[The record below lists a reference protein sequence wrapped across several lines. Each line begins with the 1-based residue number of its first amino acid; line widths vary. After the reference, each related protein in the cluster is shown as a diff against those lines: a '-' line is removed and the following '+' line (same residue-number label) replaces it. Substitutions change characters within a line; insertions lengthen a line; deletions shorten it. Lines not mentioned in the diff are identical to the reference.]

1 MTNTDVKNIFFI
13 MSKAKLYNLSKWY
26 IILFCT
32 INIGV
37 GTSKGQNLDFSI
49 PEIENY
55 TRFDYKGGTQT
66 WDIISTYNNRI
77 TAANNEGL
85 LIFDGHKWEK
95 YNLPNK
101 TILRSIAFDPSTQ
114 KIYAGGQDEIGYFQA
129 DKNGILKF
137 TDLKSTIPESFR
149 QLEDVWNITFSNKTL
164 YFRSL
169 NKIFAYDGNQWK
181 VFSTKESTQ
190 MTLINQTIVY
200 NDTEKGLFMISDGN
214 SVFIK
219 GSEILKNKTITNII
233 DLKDQWFVLSEKDG
247 IFKYSNDEWQAL
259 SSTENTYLKTNRVHS
274 ACKLNDT
281 LMAIG
286 TYLKGIVIMDIFGKH
301 IRTITKDEGL
311 QNNTISS
318 LHFSANHQLWAG
330 TYNGIDM
337 IDLGN
342 TFTNIFPDGDL
353 QGTVY
358 ATVIYDNK
366 LYCGTENGLYYKE
379 LSDKLSKQ
387 FQLVKNTAG
396 QVWGLDVALGDLIMS
411 HNDGAFV
418 IKKDIAQKIS
428 KYNGSWKFL
437 TFEDGQFCIAGSY
450 NGLHVFRKINNIWL
464 NTGKISGFDES
475 CRIMVKD
482 GKNIW
487 VSHPYRGL
495 FKIDVNIEK
504 LSANIEN
511 FGQKNGLPGNLRNT
525 VYNIDNHIIVTG
537 EQGLYKYNPDKNIF
551 FPYNLPGI
559 PTENNA
565 AIKTMELSEN
575 KLWFA
580 TEHHLGSI
588 QYTERFF
595 QSKNYKTQIIK
606 LNNNLVPGFEKIFPL
621 QSNEALLLTTKGL
634 KYFKKSEAAEKKL
647 EAYISK
653 ITDINNQSLITEG
666 FGSTLGTATD
676 YMPLNHT
683 SNALV
688 FDFASN
694 ECTKNVR
701 YRYYLHPVQ
710 KDWSPWEHKSQKE
723 FNNLPPGKY
732 ELKLEASDMFG
743 NTSPTHVYT
752 FVISAPWY
760 KSKAAKFLYFLG
772 IILLILYS
780 RRRLV
785 KKYEQI
791 TTDLEEQKNESEAL
805 VLQLQKEKLEAEIL
819 FKNKELGL
827 SSMHLVQKNEAISRL
842 KTELSKFIKKISDPE
857 IKKEIKNMIS
867 ILSDDERLEDDWES
881 FAQNFDS
888 VHNEFITKLKLKF
901 PQLTP
906 SDLKLCAY
914 LKLNLTTKEIA
925 PLLNISVRGVEI
937 SRYRLR
943 KKLDIG
949 NEVNLNDFMMHF

>member
-1 MTNTDVKNIFFI
+1 MTNTDVRSIYLL
-13 MSKAKLYNLSKWY
+13 SQKAKLWNATKWCL
-26 IILFCT
+26 IILCT
-32 INIGV
+32 TLIEV
-37 GTSKGQNLDFSI
+37 GNLWSQDLDFSI

-55 TRFDYKGGTQT
+55 NRFDYKGGTQT
-66 WDIISTYNNRI
+66 WDIISTYKNRV

-85 LIFDGHKWEK
+85 LVFDGHKWEK
-95 YNLPNK
+95 YSLPNK
-101 TILRSIAFDPSTQ
+101 TILRSIAFDPLTQ

-129 DKNGILKF
+129 DENGILKF
-137 TDLKSTIPESFR
+137 TDLKSSIPETFR

-169 NKIFAYDGNQWK
+169 NKIFAYDGSQWK

-190 MTLINQTIVY
+190 MTLINQTVVY
-200 NDTEKGLFMISDGN
+200 NDTEKGLFKIIDGN

-219 GSEILKNKTITNII
+219 GSEILRNKTITNII
-233 DLKDQWFVLSEKDG
+233 DLKTQWFVLSEKDG
-247 IFKYSNDEWQAL
+247 IFTYNKDQWQAL
-259 SSTENTYLKTNRVHS
+259 SSSANTYLKTNRVHS
-274 ACKLNDT
+274 ACKINDT

-286 TYLKGIVIMDIFGKH
+286 TYLKGIIIMNISGK
-301 IRTITKDEGL
+301 TVLTVTKDEGL

-337 IDLGN
+337 VDLGN

-358 ATVIYDNK
+358 ATAIYDNK

-379 LSDKLSKQ
+379 LNDKLSKQ
-387 FQLVKNTAG
+387 FKFVRNTEG
-396 QVWGLDVALGDLIMS
+396 QVWGLDIALGDLIMS

-418 IKKDIAQKIS
+418 IKKDVAQKIS

-437 TFEDGQFCIAGSY
+437 TFEDGQFCIGGSY
-450 NGLHVFRKINNIWL
+450 NGLHVFKKTNDIWY

-482 GKNIW
+482 GNNIW

-525 VYNIDNHIIVTG
+525 VYNIENHIIVTG
-537 EQGLYKYNPDKNIF
+537 EQGLFKYEPAQNKF
-551 FPYNLPGI
+551 FPFRLPGI
-559 PTENNA
+559 PAENNA
-565 AIKTMELSEN
+565 AIKTIELSEN

-580 TEHHLGSI
+580 TEHHLGYI
-588 QYTERFF
+588 QYTQRFF

-621 QSNEALLLTTKGL
+621 QGNEALLLTTKGL
-634 KYFKKSEAAEKKL
+634 KYFKKSDAAAKKL

-653 ITDINNQSLITEG
+653 ITDINNQKLITEG
-666 FGSTLGTATD
+666 FGSKLGSESD
-676 YMPLNHT
+676 YMTLNYT
-683 SNALV
+683 RNALV

-694 ECTKNVR
+694 SCTNNIR

-710 KDWSPWEHKSQKE
+710 NDWSPWEHKSEKE

-732 ELKLEASDMFG
+732 ELKVEASDMFG
-743 NTSPTHVYT
+743 NTSPTHKYS
-752 FVISAPWY
+752 FIISAPWY
-760 KSKAAKFLYFLG
+760 KSITAKILYLLT
-772 IILLILYS
+772 IILIILYS

-791 TTDLEEQKNESEAL
+791 ATDLEEQKNESEAL

-827 SSMHLVQKNEAISRL
+827 SSMHLVQKNEAIAKL
-842 KTELSKFIKKISDPE
+842 KSELNKFVKKISDPE
-857 IKKEIKNMIS
+857 IKKELKNMVS

-943 KKLDIG
+943 KKLDLG
-949 NEVNLNDFMMHF
+949 NEVNLNEFMMRV